1 MSATA
6 SLAAEPTFVIKG
18 RMQTLT
24 VLRLNSSDWQQLQ
37 AELEAHLA
45 QAPQLLKGMPLV
57 IDCGDVA
64 EKMPGIADLLNRL
77 RELGLSPI
85 AIQNARTDVA
95 DQATKLGLAV
105 LRENKESE
113 KESES
118 AVKAVESAAKAESQ
132 PSQAPEQGDIELAE
146 PKTTPMTIT
155 RPVRSGQQ
163 IYARGGDLVVLA
175 TVSAGAEVIADG
187 HVHIYGALN
196 GRAIAGA
203 AGDGDAR
210 IFCSNFNAELVAI
223 AGRYKT
229 SDASNDQYRDTAVQ
243 IALDGEQLVYKAL
256 N

>member
-24 VLRLNSSDWQQLQ
+24 VLRLNSFDWQQLQ

-64 EKMPGIADLLNRL
+64 EKMPGIADLLSRL

-85 AIQNARTDVA
+85 AVQNARTDVA

-105 LRENKESE
+105 LRDS

-118 AVKAVESAAKAESQ
+118 AVKAVDSTSNAEAE
-132 PSQAPEQGDIELAE
+132 PEQAPEQSDIPLAE

-155 RPVRSGQQ
+155 KPVRSGQQ
-163 IYARGGDLVVLA
+163 IYARGGDLVVLS

-203 AGDGDAR
+203 SGDGDAR

-229 SDASNDQYRDTAVQ
+229 SDASNDKYRDNAVQ